1 MRRGQRSEPG
11 CIPWPYVQIPD
22 ALMWRYFELLT
33 RLPDAELGPLL
44 AGHPMGAKRRLAS
57 TITAQY

>member
-1 MRRGQRSEPG
+1 MH
-11 CIPWPYVQIPD
+11 PWPYVQIPD

-44 AGHPMGAKRRLAS
+44 AGHPMGAKKR